1 MKLDSGSHKLLYK
14 MGMKMYDINP
24 RLWNYGVGAIQFP
37 GNISNRL
44 KFGLSDKR
52 FAGKINNINLE
63 LSIICNLR
71 CSFCWW
77 WGENGI
83 AYKLIKD
90 KNSMVTAELTTQEIY
105 NVIDQ
110 LRDDMPSFY
119 LSGGEPFIRKD
130 TVDII
135 EYITGRGMSVIT
147 NNNGTMLSDEQLQ
160 RLAKIRT

>member
-1 MKLDSGSHKLLYK
+1 M
-14 MGMKMYDINP
+14 P
-24 RLWNYGVGAIQFP
+24 QQ
-37 GNISNRL
+37 ISNDV
-44 KFGLSDKR
+44 KFKFSDKR

-90 KNSMVTAELTTQEIY
+90 KHSMVTAELTTQEIY
-105 NVIDQ
+105 NVSTSSQNDK
-110 LRDDMPSFY
+110 PSFY

-135 EYITGRGMSVIT
+135 EYITNKGMSVIT
-147 NNNGTMLSDEQLQ
+147 NNNGTC
-160 RLAKIRT
+160 

>member
-63 LSIICNLR
+63 LSIICNL
-71 CSFCWW
+71 
-77 WGENGI
+77 
-83 AYKLIKD
+83 KMLILL
-90 KNSMVTAELTTQEIY
+90 V
-105 NVIDQ
+105 V
-110 LRDDMPSFY
+110 
-119 LSGGEPFIRKD
+119 G
-130 TVDII
+130 
-135 EYITGRGMSVIT
+135 
-147 NNNGTMLSDEQLQ
+147 
-160 RLAKIRT
+160 